1 MQNSRFIS
9 VIQADNSVYLNTLL
23 NGLMKIFSYR
33 NKKTILIDLRGTSCD
48 VIWKLYGTEKIK
60 YIDYVLGLIENIN
73 KQMLQTYLNGS
84 QEILCI
90 KNYDIILNKNLNYF
104 FEYLYPIYDNIIL
117 VTSDKLLNDNFKIFE
132 NTDIMLLPFINEP
145 VSFDNYKLN
154 VGKILKKQTTDIQ
167 IIPLK
172 FITNNIFDISADK
185 NDITFDYIDNEVLNP
200 AFLFKD
206 QSNKF
211 VQSLKLL
218 VEKINNIKEHNYTY
232 SDFYDLKQ
240 NYNKLK
246 EKLHFDLLEK
256 MKRYSTVSEQNKL
269 KEIIL
274 QQTES
279 LLKIYKINLKFH
291 LKKQLIKEL
300 SDDIVGLGVIEDLIS
315 DDTISEIMV
324 NGTEKIY
331 IEKHGKLFQTD
342 ICFQNEK
349 KLKTVIDK
357 IASFA
362 GRHIDEASPL
372 VDARLKDGSRVNAII
387 APVVL
392 NGPILTIRKFSKHK
406 LSYSDLIS
414 FGSINEQMIKFLKL
428 AVEKKKNIL
437 ISGGTGTGKT
447 TFLNILSGFIG
458 KDERIITIEDSAELQ
473 LQQKHVIRLEARAK
487 SIENTGEITIRQ
499 LLINSLRMRP
509 DRIIVGECRSAE
521 TLDMLQAMNT
531 GHDGSM
537 TTVHSNSCSDAISR
551 LVVMALTAGVE
562 LPEKSITSMIASA
575 INIIVQ
581 IKRFPDGTR
590 KIYEIVALEKDKT
603 CIYKLIPIFKY
614 DEENKS
620 FNIINIPENFI

>member
-1 MQNSRFIS
+1 MQNSKFIS
-9 VIQADNSVYLNTLL
+9 VIQADNSVYVNSLL
-23 NGLMKIFSYR
+23 NGLMKILSYK
-33 NKKTILIDLRGTSCD
+33 NKKTLLIDLRGTSCD
-48 VIWKLYGTEKIK
+48 VIWNLYGTEKVK
-60 YIDYVLGLIENIN
+60 YVDSVLDLIENIN
-73 KQMLQTYLNGS
+73 KQMLQTYLNNS

-90 KNYDIILNKNLNYF
+90 KNYDIVLNKNINYF
-104 FEYLYPIYDNIIL
+104 FECLCQIYDDIIL
-117 VTSDKLLNDNFKIFE
+117 LAQDKLINDNFRIFE
-132 NTDIMLLPFINEP
+132 NTDIILLPFINEP
-145 VSFDNYKLN
+145 ISFDNYKLN
-154 VGKILKKQTTDIQ
+154 AAKILKAQTIDIQ

-172 FITNNIFDISADK
+172 FVTNNIFNIPADK
-185 NDITFDYIDNEVLNP
+185 NDITFNCTDNEILDP

-206 QSNKF
+206 KSNEF
-211 VQSLKLL
+211 VQSLNLL
-218 VEKINNIKEHNYTY
+218 VGKISNIKEHIYEN
-232 SDFYDLKQ
+232 SDFYDIKQ
-240 NYNKLK
+240 NYDKLK

-256 MKRYSTVSEQNKL
+256 MKQYSAVTDRAKL
-269 KEIIL
+269 KEIIS
-274 QQTES
+274 QQTEY
-279 LLKIYKINLKFH
+279 LLKTYKINLKLN
-291 LKKQLIKEL
+291 LKKQIIKEL
-300 SDDIVGLGVIEDLIS
+300 FDDIVGLGVLEDLIS
-315 DDTISEIMV
+315 DENISEIMV

-331 IEKHGKLFQTD
+331 IEQHGKLFQTD
-342 ICFQNEK
+342 ISFQDEK
-349 KLKTVIDK
+349 KLKTVIDR

-372 VDARLKDGSRVNAII
+372 VDARLKDGSRVNAVI

-392 NGPILTIRKFSKHK
+392 NGPVLTIRKFSKHK
-406 LSYSDLIS
+406 LSTDDLIS
-414 FGSINEQMIKFLKL
+414 LGSVNEKIMSFLKL

-487 SIENTGEITIRQ
+487 SIESTGEITIRQ
-499 LLINSLRMRP
+499 LLVNSLRMRP

-562 LPEKSITSMIASA
+562 LPEKSIISMIASA

-590 KIYEIVALEKDKT
+590 KVYEIVSIQKDKSD
-603 CIYKLIPIFKY
+603 IYKLTPIFKY
-614 DEENKS
+614 NEENKI
-620 FNIINIPENFI
+620 FNILNSPENFI

>member
-1 MQNSRFIS
+1 MQNSKFIS
-9 VIQADNSVYLNTLL
+9 LIQADDSVYVNSLL
-23 NGLMKIFSYR
+23 NGLMKTFSYQ
-33 NKKTILIDLRGTSCD
+33 NNKTILIDLRSSCCD
-48 VIWKLYGTEKIK
+48 VVWKLYGTEKVK
-60 YIDYVLGLIENIN
+60 YVDDVLNLIENIN
-73 KQMLQTYLNGS
+73 KQMLQTYLDNL
-84 QEILCI
+84 QQILCI
-90 KNYDIILNKNLNYF
+90 KNYDIITNKNLNYF
-104 FEYLYPIYDNIIL
+104 FECIRQLYDNIIL
-117 VTSDKLLNDNFKIFE
+117 VAQDKLLNDDFKIFE
-132 NTDIMLLPFINEP
+132 NTDIFLLPFINDP
-145 VSFDNYKLN
+145 VSFDNHKIN
-154 VGKILKKQTTDIQ
+154 IAKILKKQTIDIKV
-167 IIPLK
+167 LSLM
-172 FITNNIFDISADK
+172 FITNNIFDISIDK
-185 NDITFDYIDNEVLNP
+185 NDVTFDFNDGEVLNP

-206 QSNKF
+206 KSKKF
-211 VQSLKLL
+211 VKNLNVLI
-218 VEKINNIKEHNYTY
+218 EKINNITSYNDVTF
-232 SDFYDLKQ
+232 DFYDDKQ
-240 NYNKLK
+240 NYDKLK

-256 MKRYSTVSEQNKL
+256 MKQYSTLADQTKL
-269 KEIIL
+269 KEIIC
-274 QQTES
+274 QQTEL
-279 LLKIYKINLKFH
+279 LLKTYKINLKLN
-291 LKKQLIKEL
+291 LKKRLFKEL

-315 DDTISEIMV
+315 DETVSEIMV
-324 NGTEKIY
+324 NGTENIY
-331 IEKHGKLFQTD
+331 VEKHGKLFQTD

-349 KLKTVIDK
+349 KLKTVIDR

-392 NGPILTIRKFSKHK
+392 NGPVLTIRKFSKHK
-406 LSYSDLIS
+406 LSGKDLIS

-487 SIENTGEITIRQ
+487 SIESTGEITIRQ
-499 LLINSLRMRP
+499 LLVNSLRMRP

-537 TTVHSNSCSDAISR
+537 TTVHANSCKDAISR
-551 LVVMALTAGVE
+551 LVVMALTAGIE
-562 LPEKSITSMIASA
+562 LPEKSIISMIASA

-590 KIYEIVALEKDKT
+590 KVCEIVALEKDT
-603 CIYKLIPIFKY
+603 SNICKLTPIFKY
-614 DEENKS
+614 DKESKT
-620 FNIINIPENFI
+620 FNIINATEKFI

>member
-48 VIWKLYGTEKIK
+48 VVWKLYGTEKIK

-172 FITNNIFDISADK
+172 FITNNIFDISTDK